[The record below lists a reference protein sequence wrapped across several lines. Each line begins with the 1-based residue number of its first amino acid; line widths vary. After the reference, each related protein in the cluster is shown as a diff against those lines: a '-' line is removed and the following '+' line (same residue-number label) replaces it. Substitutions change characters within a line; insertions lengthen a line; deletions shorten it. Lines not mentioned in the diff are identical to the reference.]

1 VAGEQNDTPNTQK
14 KLIVGLT
21 GGIGSGKS
29 AVSERFVAK
38 GITVVDADYASRVVV
53 EKGQPALASIAEH
66 FGAEILQ
73 EDGTLNRAMLREK
86 IFAEPAERKWL
97 ETLLHPLIN
106 QYIFSELAAATT
118 PYAILENPLLFE
130 TGQSERCDRILVV
143 DVPVELQ
150 VHRVMARDN
159 NPEEQVR
166 AIIKAQIPR
175 EDRLPT
181 ADDAGGNDS
190 DLAHLDAETSRLH
203 QSYLALA
210 EDLATRGQA

>member
-1 VAGEQNDTPNTQK
+1 LG

-29 AVSERFVAK
+29 AVSERFKAAGVK
-38 GITVVDADYASRVVV
+38 VVDADYASRVVV
-53 EKGQPALASIAEH
+53 EKGQPALKKIAEH
-66 FGAEILQ
+66 FGADILLD
-73 EDGTLNRAMLREK
+73 DGTLNRALLREK
-86 IFAEPAERKWL
+86 IFATEAERKWL
-97 ETLLHPLIN
+97 ESLLHPLIN
-106 QYIFSELAAATT
+106 QYIFSELASATT

-130 TGQSERCDRILVV
+130 TGQAERCNRILVV

-150 VHRVMARDN
+150 VKRVMARDN

-175 EDRLPT
+175 EDRVAR
-181 ADDAGGNDS
+181 ADDIIVNDQ
-190 DLAHLDAETSRLH
+190 DLEHLDRETERLH

-210 EDLATRGQA
+210 EKDD